1 MKVSKSDRYVP
12 TSVWTSV
19 LSVLAGL
26 GMAGMAVA
34 DSAMTL
40 DPIEPSTG
48 LQFGDL
54 IVSPYFNVLYIYDSN
69 YDRSKNGTKAESA
82 NLKPGFDFNYE
93 NEGPHKFSGKF
104 WYLFEEYLDQK
115 KIDSNQWREELRYLY
130 RSPREVTFRIDQSM
144 GTTTKNSSSPAGSVG
159 YIDEDR
165 TEYAIQTALRVP
177 ISQKNAIEAMAG
189 IENTDY
195 KDEKS
200 SDRRAYPFDLDLAHR
215 ISEKTDLLIGAGYTL
230 EESKGP
236 NGSVDSKAYRV
247 KTGLASVMTEK
258 LSYRASIG
266 AEGYEYGNAGSLKWG
281 PYYNLDLT
289 WLASRKW
296 TWTLAGTGKHQSA
309 ADEGNYGLSYNGSL
323 RASYQMNRRMS
334 LATSLNWQY
343 NEYNK
348 APKREDEDVGVRV
361 DYTYRL
367 NKYASLRLGTEASQK
382 MSTDTANEYDRFRVD
397 MGVNFRY

>member
-195 KDEKS
+195 KDENS

-382 MSTDTANEYDRFRVD
+382 MSTDTVNEYDCFRVD
-397 MGVNFRY
+397 MGVNFCY

>member
-1 MKVSKSDRYVP
+1 
-12 TSVWTSV
+12 
-19 LSVLAGL
+19 
-26 GMAGMAVA
+26 
-34 DSAMTL
+34 
-40 DPIEPSTG
+40 
-48 LQFGDL
+48 
-54 IVSPYFNVLYIYDSN
+54 
-69 YDRSKNGTKAESA
+69 
-82 NLKPGFDFNYE
+82 
-93 NEGPHKFSGKF
+93 
-104 WYLFEEYLDQK
+104 
-115 KIDSNQWREELRYLY
+115 
-130 RSPREVTFRIDQSM
+130 M

-367 NKYASLRLGTEASQK
+367 NKYASLRLGAEASQK
-382 MSTDTANEYDRFRVD
+382 MSTLAASEYDRFRVD